1 MAGDDYINQI
11 EQCNKESIRFMRE
24 VVSNMDI
31 VMSILDYCKN
41 HADVKEG
48 SVNETDRTRKLVKK
62 FFENMVIYMGSMA

>member
-1 MAGDDYINQI
+1 
-11 EQCNKESIRFMRE
+11 MRE